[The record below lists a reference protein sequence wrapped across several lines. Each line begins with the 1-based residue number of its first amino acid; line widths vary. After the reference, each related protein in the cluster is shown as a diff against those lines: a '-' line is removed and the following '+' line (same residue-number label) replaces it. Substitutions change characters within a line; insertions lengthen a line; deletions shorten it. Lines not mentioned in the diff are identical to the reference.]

1 MATLGQAQQWMI
13 DIAHILD
20 APVPELGT
28 LTLSTRPTHGAR
40 VQQALQDYLAG
51 LQNQSD
57 LSDWLSQFRQHLID
71 ITDRWG
77 DDLFVCYDI
86 AGVPPTNNALESRFG
101 RLRRDQRRI
110 SGRQFNTATLL
121 DEGPYLVWECG
132 DSEAQVL
139 SRLRRVAANR
149 ADYQRRFD
157 TLCAEQE
164 RRRLSYRLQ
173 HHRPKVFR
181 ELEAE
186 WAAIHSGMTR

>member
-1 MATLGQAQQWMI
+1 MI

-121 DEGPYLVWECG
+121 MKVPTSSGNVATVKRKYYPAYGGWPRIARTINGALI
-132 DSEAQVL
+132 L
-139 SRLRRVAANR
+139 SVRNKN
-149 ADYQRRFD
+149 DD
-157 TLCAEQE
+157 D
-164 RRRLSYRLQ
+164 
-173 HHRPKVFR
+173 
-181 ELEAE
+181 
-186 WAAIHSGMTR
+186 